1 MSNKDHEYKEVFF
14 AMGPFYIYQVSEFSK
29 HGIGALKLYHY
40 IKTKQGLDK
49 RSPWIKVDNVNA
61 YKWYGLTS
69 SSKWRAIKKLE
80 EEKLIEVKRKYGSA
94 PKIKIVC
101 PKKKIN

>member
-40 IKTKQGLDK
+40 IKIILHSLQMQAKGTAKHNNKCLNLLALSFIYFGKTSKPTFFKSVVGL
-49 RSPWIKVDNVNA
+49 
-61 YKWYGLTS
+61 L
-69 SSKWRAIKKLE
+69 
-80 EEKLIEVKRKYGSA
+80 
-94 PKIKIVC
+94 
-101 PKKKIN
+101 